1 MKYWAFLPIGLA
13 AAGAVALGVFA
24 FTYGSDLP
32 ELAIPE
38 WLQMPLAFGSLGG
51 IAVAFV
57 LIGIVSRKG
66 YQRKDT
72 RRHEMQDGNVTWS
85 FRWGAHDDDDWWDD

>member
-13 AAGAVALGVFA
+13 AAGAVALGVLA
-24 FTYGSDLP
+24 FTYGSDMP

-38 WLQMPLAFGSLGG
+38 WLQMPLALGSLGG

-66 YQRKDT
+66 YQRKG
-72 RRHEMQDGNVTWS
+72 RRHEMQDGNVTWWIS
-85 FRWGAHDDDDWWDD
+85 WGAHDDDDWWET